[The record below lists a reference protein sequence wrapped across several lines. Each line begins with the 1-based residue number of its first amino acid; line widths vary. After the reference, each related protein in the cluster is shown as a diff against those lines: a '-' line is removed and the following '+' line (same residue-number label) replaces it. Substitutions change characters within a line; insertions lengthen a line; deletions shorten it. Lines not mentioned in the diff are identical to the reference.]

1 MATLE
6 CEFAPRTGDE
16 METRKFCVYNQTR
29 ESFLSLGVAVEDA
42 RSADVKEMVEK
53 LALRFD
59 EGLWLVPSRGIPTVG
74 LHSPLDLV
82 YLDEE
87 YRVIGMIESFPAL
100 QKAPL
105 SRPAASVLAL
115 PAHTIYTSQTQS
127 DDRLLICRAEDMEAR
142 LKEEHAKLQQPEEVN
157 GFNLRTD
164 SMNSLRKRFEKWFAV
179 DHRKAKRIPS
189 PELAAYYWTGAAPV
203 EHSIRDISTTGLF
216 LLTEER
222 WYPGTLV
229 RMTLQRTD
237 VPEEGTERSI
247 AVNSRAVRWGDDGVG
262 LQFVLS
268 DAQDARRGAN
278 SLMDGVDRKTLE
290 KFLQWLK
297 KGKR

>member
-1 MATLE
+1 
-6 CEFAPRTGDE
+6 

-29 ESFLSLGVAVEDA
+29 ESFLSLGVAVSDT
-42 RSADVKEMVEK
+42 RSADVKEMIEK

-87 YRVIGMIESFPAL
+87 YRVIGMIESFPAFHI
-100 QKAPL
+100 APL

-115 PAHTIYTSQTQS
+115 PAHTIYTSQTQT
-127 DDRLLICRAEDMEAR
+127 DDHLVICLAEDMEAR
-142 LKEEHAKLQQPEEVN
+142 LREEHTKSQQPVEVN
-157 GFNLRTD
+157 GFNLGAD
-164 SMNSLRKRFEKWFAV
+164 GMNSLRKRFEKWFSA
-179 DHRKAKRIPS
+179 DNRKAKRFPS
-189 PELAAYYWTGAAPV
+189 PQLAAYYWTGAAPV
-203 EHSIRDISTTGLF
+203 EHTIRDISSTGLF
-216 LLTEER
+216 LLTDER

-237 VPEEGTERSI
+237 PVEEGVDRAI

-262 LQFVLS
+262 LQFVLPEP
-268 DAQDARRGAN
+268 QDQRRGSN
-278 SLMDGVDRKTLE
+278 PLIDGVDRKTLE
-290 KFLQWLK
+290 KFLQWLRT
-297 KGKR
+297 GKR

>member
-1 MATLE
+1 
-6 CEFAPRTGDE
+6 
-16 METRKFCVYNQTR
+16 
-29 ESFLSLGVAVEDA
+29 
-42 RSADVKEMVEK
+42 MVEK